1 VGTSPPEVA
10 QQTREGESLGVL
22 TPPAPAVALAL
33 DLEQGCSRLTRA
45 SDNRQERSVQHGP
58 WQTGKGNTNSARTGA
73 LERAHRPA
81 APSVDHHQ
89 DQNDPRPAVK
99 VQHRRSSDGGATPV
113 LPPGYRT
120 GRRSRPRFR
129 RGEAETSCPCRRTV
143 VQGCGPVRAPLAVRS
158 SRLRVRADAEAQ
170 ERRVTPSSCPLEPT
184 PANSAALLPRGDPE
198 TGPDDRYRPLAHRSR
213 AKV

>member
-113 LPPGYRT
+113 LPNQATELGGEADRGSGEAKPRRPALVV
-120 GRRSRPRFR
+120 GRSCRAAVRSALRLRSGPRGCASEPMPRPRSAASRPR
-129 RGEAETSCPCRRTV
+129 P
-143 VQGCGPVRAPLAVRS
+143 APS
-158 SRLRVRADAEAQ
+158 SR
-170 ERRVTPSSCPLEPT
+170 PLPT
-184 PANSAALLPRGDPE
+184 LLPYYQGATPKPAQTTA
-198 TGPDDRYRPLAHRSR
+198 TGP
-213 AKV
+213 